1 MSALLVL
8 ITLAIYAAGAVLI
21 WQARSARFAFVLV
34 AGHLAMLLTPLWQR
48 LYGLNPADGPQIP
61 TLISGYRVPT
71 SVFIGGGALLAL
83 PVILFYYGLRRKL
96 WPRHYAAIWA
106 GYGSFVLYFLLID
119 RLLNASGAS
128 LFSDSSVASVTRLP
142 PSLVQAMLIAGVA
155 IGMLYAVVS
164 TRHYGLEAAL
174 LPLLLSG
181 MASSLVFL
189 GVFGS
194 PLWIIGLLGQSGI
207 VAFAG
212 GSVALLLVLW
222 GVHLLASGLHAGRRQ
237 QFVWR

>member
-1 MSALLVL
+1 MSALLVF
-8 ITLAIYAAGAVLI
+8 ITLAIYAVGAFLV
-21 WQARSARFAFVLV
+21 WQARSPRFALLLV

-48 LYGLNPADGPQIP
+48 LYGLDPADGPQLPI
-61 TLISGYRVPT
+61 LGGYRVPLP
-71 SVFIGGGALLAL
+71 VIVAGGALLAL
-83 PVILFYYGLRRKL
+83 PVMLFYYGLRRKL

-106 GYGSFVLYFLLID
+106 GYGFFVVYFFLADKLLA
-119 RLLNASGAS
+119 ASGAA
-128 LFSDSSVASVTRLP
+128 LFGASSVASVTRLP
-142 PSLVQAMLIAGVA
+142 PALVQAMLIGGVA
-155 IGMLYAVVS
+155 VGILYAVVS

-181 MASSLVFL
+181 LASSLVFL

-194 PLWIIGLLGQSGI
+194 PLWVAGLLGQSGI
-207 VAFAG
+207 VALVG
-212 GSVALLLVLW
+212 GIVSLALVLW

>member
-8 ITLAIYAAGAVLI
+8 VTLAIYAVGAFLV
-21 WQARSARFAFVLV
+21 WQARSARFALLLV

-48 LYGLNPADGPQIP
+48 LYGLDSLDGRLLSIF
-61 TLISGYRVPT
+61 GAYRVPLP
-71 SVFIGGGALLAL
+71 VLIAGGALLAF
-83 PVILFYYGLRRKL
+83 PVMLFNYGLRRRL

-106 GYGSFVLYFLLID
+106 GYGAFVVYFLLID
-119 RLLNASGAS
+119 RLLQASGSA
-128 LFSDSSVASVTRLP
+128 LFDDSSVAAVTRLP
-142 PSLVQAMLIAGVA
+142 ASLVQAMLIAGVA
-155 IGMLYAVVS
+155 VGMLYAMVS

-181 MASSLVFL
+181 VASSLVFL

-194 PLWIIGLLGQSGI
+194 PLWVAGLLRQSGL

-212 GSVALLLVLW
+212 GLVCLALVLW